1 MAAGEDVM
9 PNNPDVIIVGGGVIG
24 CSLAYQLAKQG
35 IKATVLERGQSGSG
49 ASGATAGV
57 IGPLWHL
64 DPTHKAVFDLGMRS
78 LELFPRLACELAEAG
93 VDPEFQ
99 HQGILKVAFTPA
111 QVDELKRNLRW
122 QVELGLGVKWLDSRE
137 ILDLEPEVG
146 KGLLGGVF
154 SPGEGCI
161 HGQRLVDS
169 LVHAATGLGAVF
181 LEETEV
187 ISLETSGH
195 RVVGVRT
202 LTGSYQC
209 GHTVLAAG
217 PWTGVPGRWLPQDLP
232 ISPVKGQRI
241 LLRKPGFLPRCLVRS
256 FEGYVVPQADGSLLV
271 AATREEGVF
280 DVRITADAIRQMVDT
295 AIALFPALKDASFV
309 GARAGVRPG
318 SPDGI
323 PIMGPLP
330 GWEGVSI
337 ACGHDHVGV
346 MLSPGSAELLAR
358 YILTG
363 DPRPLEP
370 FSISRFNH

>member
-1 MAAGEDVM
+1 MAK
-9 PNNPDVIIVGGGVIG
+9 NTDVIIVGGGVIG
-24 CSLAYQLAKQG
+24 CSIAYQLAKQG
-35 IKATVLERGQSGSG
+35 ISATVLERGQFGSG

-57 IGPLWHL
+57 IGPLWHV
-64 DPTHKAVFDLGMRS
+64 DPNHKAVFDLGMRS
-78 LELFPRLACELAEAG
+78 LELFPELASELAEAG
-93 VDPEFQ
+93 VNPEFQ
-99 HQGILKVAFTPA
+99 HRGILKVAFNQA
-111 QVDELKRNLRW
+111 QVDELKQNLTW
-122 QVELGLGVKWLDSRE
+122 QSELGLGVRWLEAPEIRE
-137 ILDLEPEVG
+137 LEPEVG
-146 KGLLGGVF
+146 DGLLGGVF
-154 SPGEGCI
+154 SPSEGCI
-161 HGQRLVDS
+161 SGQRLVDA

-187 ISLETSGH
+187 IGLETSGH

-202 LTGSYQC
+202 LTDSYRC

-217 PWTGVPGRWLPQDLP
+217 PWTGVPGRWLSQALP
-232 ISPVKGQRI
+232 ISPIKGQRI
-241 LLRKPGFLPRCLVRS
+241 LLRKPGFLPSCPVRS

-280 DVRITADAIRQMVDT
+280 DVRITASAIRQLMAT
-295 AIALFPALKDASFV
+295 AIALFPALEDASFV

-330 GWEGVSI
+330 EWEGISM

-346 MLSPGSAELLAR
+346 MLSPGSAELMAR
-358 YILTG
+358 YIFTG

-370 FSISRFNH
+370 FSISRFSR